1 MNAMTEAERAARLAE
16 AGYNIRNLATADV
29 EYDFITDVPPA
40 IVVPEVLERIEQ
52 LADAPPPLEGLATQL
67 YGPARYV
74 FCTKGRSAELAL
86 ASALLD
92 ARPGATV
99 LTHRL
104 FRTTRRSL
112 EVNGARVIEQPSV
125 TPGSADIDVA
135 WLEDRLAAGGDIVYL
150 EASNN
155 SMGGWPLS
163 LENMTEVRRLCTRH
177 QVPLVLDATRLL
189 SNVTALSMPLVEGS
203 HRFVELADAFTVS
216 CSKECMVPLGS
227 LVGIREVELHR
238 KVFDYAYEEGTYLG
252 VPRLRLELA
261 AGFRAVLDRPALLG
275 DRRRR
280 LELLAGELRRRD
292 VRIVEPI
299 GGHGVFV
306 VIDEDLLPGQFGGH
320 SLSGLLYRLTG
331 IAAMVG
337 KFPAAGG
344 HLIRLGLTLGCFPE
358 EQLRDIAE
366 RVRSFLARAREA
378 TPLVREPGDDIG
390 ARYFGRYM
398 PA

>member
-1 MNAMTEAERAARLAE
+1 MSAKTEAERAARLAE
-16 AGYNIRNLATADV
+16 AGYNVRNLSPADV
-29 EYDFITDVPPA
+29 AYDFITDVPPS
-40 IVVPEVLERIEQ
+40 IVVPEVLERIER
-52 LADAPPPLEGLATQL
+52 LAADPPALESVATQL

-86 ASALLD
+86 ASAMLD
-92 ARPGATV
+92 GRPGTTV

-112 EVNGARVIEQPSV
+112 EVNGARVLEQPSV
-125 TPGSADIDVA
+125 TLGSADLDLA
-135 WLEDRLAAGGDIVYL
+135 WLEDRLAAGGDIVYV

-163 LENMTEVRRLCTRH
+163 LENLTAVRRLCNRYRAM
-177 QVPLVLDATRLL
+177 LVLDATRLL
-189 SNVTALSMPLVEGS
+189 SNVTALGLPLIEGT
-203 HRFVELADAFTVS
+203 HCFVELADAFTVS

-227 LVGIREVELHR
+227 LVGIRDVELHR

-252 VPRLRLELA
+252 VHQLRLELA
-261 AGFRAVLDRPALLG
+261 AGFCTVLDRPDLFG

-280 LELLAGELRRRD
+280 LELLAGELRARD
-292 VRIVEPI
+292 VRVVEPI
-299 GGHGVFV
+299 GCHGVFV
-306 VIDEDLLPGQFGGH
+306 VIDNDLLPGEFGGH
-320 SLSGLLYRLTG
+320 SLSALLYRMTG

-337 KFPAAGG
+337 RCPAAGG
-344 HLIRLGLTLGCFPE
+344 HMIRLGLTLGCFPE
-358 EQLRDIAE
+358 ETLADIAE
-366 RVRSFLARAREA
+366 RMRSFLAHAQEA
-378 TPLVREPGDDIG
+378 VPLVREPGDGIG